1 MHNQTGNSHMVYGN
15 ILYRLAVVSVIA
27 CVVGTVV
34 SLAAIAF
41 VEWIAW
47 LNDLLLISPRSRIQ
61 VQNSLVLDTATI
73 LVPTLGGLTVG
84 YLIYRYST
92 VRRPLGPADVIK
104 AVQLNITMPSV
115 RDGCVSTLAAVLSLG
130 SGASVG
136 QYGPLVYL
144 GSLSASLLTRLRL
157 RIPNLQQVLLACGV
171 AAAISTAFNA
181 PIAGLV
187 FAHEVILRHY
197 SMQAFAPTTVAA
209 ATGYVVANVVFD
221 RPPLFLVEFH
231 GVQHEYEF
239 VIFALLG
246 TACAFLAVFLM
257 QSILWIAA
265 QSKKIPL
272 HPALKPALA
281 GLCVGVAALHL
292 PDVLGIGQEAL
303 RFATIEGAYTKQE
316 LAVLVLVKL
325 ILTAMCIGLGFAGG
339 VFSPSL
345 LIGVLFGA
353 LCWSILTLL
362 GIPSSGVA
370 VYAITGMMALTSP
383 VIGAPLTTILIVF
396 ELTRNYDLTI
406 AAMVGVVFA
415 NLLAYRMIGRSLFDV
430 QLAAQG
436 IDLSDGRDK
445 AQLQHERVVNQ
456 PISDYL
462 SFSPDTP
469 TREAVELLVANG
481 RSEAVI
487 IDADNHYLGMFKVQ
501 SSIGLPE
508 QPLATLASKE
518 ELIFSEH
525 TTLWDAMLSLDNFVG
540 ELVPVVS
547 STDHRLLGVITES
560 GIISAYLAK
569 VHTLRKEEYGSS

>member
-1 MHNQTGNSHMVYGN
+1 MVYGN
-15 ILYRLAVVSVIA
+15 TFYRICVISVIA
-27 CVVGTVV
+27 CVVGTIV

-41 VEWIAW
+41 VECVAW
-47 LNDLLLISPRSRIQ
+47 LNDVLLISARSRVQ
-61 VQNSLVLDTATI
+61 VQHPGVLNAATL
-73 LVPTLGGLTVG
+73 LVPTLGGLSVG
-84 YLIYRYST
+84 YLIHRFAT
-92 VRRPLGPADVIK
+92 QRRPLGPVDVIK
-104 AVQLNITMPSV
+104 AVQIKIPLPPA

-130 SGASVG
+130 CGASVG

-144 GSLSASLLTRLRL
+144 GSLLASFLRRLNL
-157 RIPNLQQVLLACGV
+157 RIPNLQQVLAACGV

-221 RPPLFLVEFH
+221 RPPLFLVEFQ

-239 VIFALLG
+239 VIFAVLG
-246 TACAFLAVFLM
+246 VACAVLAVTLM
-257 QSILWIAA
+257 RSIIWIATL
-265 QSKKIPL
+265 SKKSPL
-272 HPALKPALA
+272 HPAIKPALA
-281 GLCVGVAALHL
+281 GLCVGVTALHL

-325 ILTAMCIGLGFAGG
+325 VLTALCVGLGFAGG

-353 LCWSILTLL
+353 LCWTVLTLL
-362 GIPSSGVA
+362 GLPTSGIV

-415 NLLAYRMIGRSLFDV
+415 NLLAFRMIGRSLFDV
-430 QLAAQG
+430 QLTAQG

-445 AQLQHERVVNQ
+445 AQLQHVRVVDQ
-456 PISDYL
+456 PVKAFL
-462 SFSPDTP
+462 SFPAQTP
-469 TREAVELLVANG
+469 IATVVATLASKG

-487 IDADNHYLGMFKVQ
+487 VGNDNHYLGVFKVQ
-501 SSIGLPE
+501 SAIKHNNEPVS
-508 QPLATLASKE
+508 TLVCKDVLVFTEDS
-518 ELIFSEH
+518 
-525 TTLWDAMLSLDNFVG
+525 TLWDAMLSLDNFVG
-540 ELVPVVS
+540 EIVPIVS
-547 STDHRLLGVITES
+547 STNQHLVGVITES
-560 GIISAYLAK
+560 EIISAYLAK
-569 VHTLRKEEYGSS
+569 VHELRKEEHGAS

>member
-1 MHNQTGNSHMVYGN
+1 MVYGN
-15 ILYRLAVVSVIA
+15 IFYRLAVVSAIA
-27 CVVGTVV
+27 CIVGTFV

-41 VEWIAW
+41 VECIAW
-47 LNDLLLISPRSRIQ
+47 LNDILLISPRSRVQ
-61 VQNSLVLDTATI
+61 VQHAFILDSATL
-73 LVPTLGGLTVG
+73 LVPTLGGLAVG
-84 YLIYRYST
+84 YLIYRCST
-92 VRRPLGPADVIK
+92 IRRPLGPADVIK
-104 AVQLNITMPSV
+104 AVQLNVSLPPV

-130 SGASVG
+130 TGASVG

-144 GSLSASLLTRLRL
+144 GSVSASLLKRLCL

-221 RPPLFLVEFH
+221 RPPLFLVEFQ

-239 VIFALLG
+239 VFFALLG
-246 TACAFLAVFLM
+246 MACAFLAVFLM
-257 QSILWIAA
+257 RSIIWIGA
-265 QSKKIPL
+265 QSKKLPV
-272 HPALKPALA
+272 HPAFKPALA

-303 RFATIEGAYTKQE
+303 RFATIEGAFTKQE
-316 LAVLVLVKL
+316 LAILVIVKL
-325 ILTAMCIGLGFAGG
+325 ILTALCVGLGFAGG

-353 LCWSILTLL
+353 LCWSILTLFD
-362 GIPSSGVA
+362 IPSSGVA

-383 VIGAPLTTILIVF
+383 VIGAPLTTILVVF

-415 NLLAYRMIGRSLFDV
+415 NLLAFRMIGRSLFDV

-445 AQLQHERVVNQ
+445 AQLQHERVIDQ
-456 PISDYL
+456 PITEYL
-462 SFSPDTP
+462 SFSQDTP
-469 TREAVELLVANG
+469 TLEVVSLLANKG
-481 RSEAVI
+481 RSEAI
-487 IDADNHYLGMFKVQ
+487 IVDKENRYKGVFKVQ
-501 SSIGLPE
+501 SSIGRTA
-508 QPLATLASKE
+508 QTVATLASTD
-518 ELIFSEH
+518 ELTFTEN
-525 TTLWDAMLSLDNFVG
+525 TTLWDAMLSLNNFVG

-547 STDHRLLGVITES
+547 SFDQRLLGAITES
-560 GIISAYLAK
+560 DVISAYLAK
-569 VHTLRKEEYGSS
+569 VHELRKEEHGSS

>member
-1 MHNQTGNSHMVYGN
+1 MVYGN
-15 ILYRLAVVSVIA
+15 IFYRLAVVSAIA
-27 CVVGTVV
+27 CVVGTFV

-41 VEWIAW
+41 VECIAW
-47 LNDLLLISPRSRIQ
+47 LNDVLLISPRSRVQ
-61 VQNSLVLDTATI
+61 VQHSIVLDTVTL

-92 VRRPLGPADVIK
+92 ERRPLGPADVIK
-104 AVQLNITMPSV
+104 AVQLNIALPPT

-144 GSLSASLLTRLRL
+144 GSLSANLLNRLHL

-239 VIFALLG
+239 VIFALVG
-246 TACAFLAVFLM
+246 TACAILAVCLM
-257 QSILWIAA
+257 RSIIWIAA
-265 QSKKIPL
+265 LSKKLPV
-272 HPALKPALA
+272 HPALKPAIA
-281 GLCVGVAALHL
+281 GLCVGAAALHL

-303 RFATIEGAYTKQE
+303 RFATIDGAYTKQE

-325 ILTAMCIGLGFAGG
+325 LLTALCVGLGFAGG

-415 NLLAYRMIGRSLFDV
+415 NLLAFRMIGRSLFDV

-436 IDLSDGRDK
+436 VDLSDGRDK
-445 AQLQHERVVNQ
+445 AQLQHVRVVDQ
-456 PISDYL
+456 PITDYL
-462 SFSPDTP
+462 WFSPNTP
-469 TREAVELLVANG
+469 TFKAVALLATKG

-487 IDADNHYLGMFKVQ
+487 VDNDNKYIGVFKVQ
-501 SSIGLPE
+501 SAIEHTE
-508 QPLATLASKE
+508 QPVATLTSKE
-518 ELIFSEH
+518 DLTFTEK
-525 TTLWDAMLSLDNFVG
+525 TTLWDAMLSLDKFVG
-540 ELVPVVS
+540 EIVPIVS
-547 STDHRLLGVITES
+547 STDQRLLGVITES
-560 GIISAYLAK
+560 GIIGAYLAK
-569 VHTLRKEEYGSS
+569 VHALRKEEHGSS

>member
-1 MHNQTGNSHMVYGN
+1 V
-15 ILYRLAVVSVIA
+15 
-27 CVVGTVV
+27 
-34 SLAAIAF
+34 
-41 VEWIAW
+41 
-47 LNDLLLISPRSRIQ
+47 Q
-61 VQNSLVLDTATI
+61 VQHPTLLYAATI
-73 LVPTLGGLTVG
+73 LVPTLGGLIVG
-84 YLIYRYST
+84 NLFYRVST
-92 VRRPLGPADVIK
+92 EKRPLGPADVIK
-104 AVQLNITMPSV
+104 AVQLNTPMPSI
-115 RDGCVSTLAAVLSLG
+115 RDGCVSTLAAVISLG

-144 GSLSASLLTRLRL
+144 GSLSASALHKLQL

-246 TACAFLAVFLM
+246 TACAILAVILM
-257 QSILWIAA
+257 RSIIFIAA
-265 QSKKIPL
+265 LSKKLPL
-272 HPALKPALA
+272 NPTLKPALA
-281 GLCVGVAALHL
+281 GLCVGVTALYL

-316 LAVLVLVKL
+316 LAILVLSKL
-325 ILTAMCIGLGFAGG
+325 ILTALCIGLGFAGG

-353 LCWSILTLL
+353 LCWSTLTLL
-362 GIPSSGVA
+362 GIPSSGIA

-415 NLLAYRMIGRSLFDV
+415 NLLAFRMIGRSLFDI
-430 QLAAQG
+430 QLASQG

-445 AQLQHERVVNQ
+445 AQLQHIRVVDQ
-456 PISDYL
+456 PINNYP
-462 SFSPDTP
+462 SFSPNTSAQ
-469 TREAVELLVANG
+469 EAVAALVSKG
-481 RSEAVI
+481 RSEAI
-487 IDADNHYLGMFKVQ
+487 ITDKDNYFLGVFKVQ
-501 SSIGLPE
+501 STTNPTDQSVVKFVD
-508 QPLATLASKE
+508 KE
-518 ELIFSEH
+518 ALVFSDE
-525 TTLWDAMLSLDNFVG
+525 TTLWDAMLSLDSFVG
-540 ELVPVVS
+540 ELVPIVS
-547 STDHRLLGVITES
+547 STDQRLIGAITES
-560 GIISAYLAK
+560 GIISAYLSK
-569 VHTLRKEEYGSS
+569 VHALRKEEHGSS